1 MSCPLPSFLCDW
13 AEAKSPLFYLLCLP
27 LRSVGVCVSDD
38 SLPSTVSTSC
48 LLVSLL
54 LGTCA
59 MLVKETG
66 ITVFGVCM
74 LYDALVLCRKPLI

>member
-1 MSCPLPSFLCDW
+1 MTRLVADHDS
-13 AEAKSPLFYLLCLP
+13 LCLCLC
-27 LRSVGVCVSDD
+27 LRSVGVSVSED
-38 SLPSTVSTSC
+38 SLPSTVSVWC

-66 ITVFGVCM
+66 ITVFGVCV
-74 LYDALVLCRKPLI
+74 LYDALVLCRKPLT

>member
-1 MSCPLPSFLCDW
+1 MSPCRPFSVTRLVADYVS
-13 AEAKSPLFYLLCLP
+13 LCLC
-27 LRSVGVCVSDD
+27 LRSVGVSVSED
-38 SLPSTVSTSC
+38 SLPSTVSVWC

-66 ITVFGVCM
+66 ITVFGVCV
-74 LYDALVLCRKPLI
+74 LYDALVLCRKPLT